1 MLSIIFEQYSN
12 KILLLLHR
20 VRKLSVNFAN
30 IFALRKSSTNCCS
43 LFIRGPVRVFLRV
56 GNFVKLSFSLMSCPG
71 SKIWQWVVTR
81 VRFNIFW
88 LFSRQFATATASQ
101 CSSDFPEQHY
111 LNRYTSTPNQWLK
124 PQRLTFQ
131 PRNLTI
137 PTQKLYHS
145 YPEALPF
152 LPRSFTIPTQK
163 L

>member
-1 MLSIIFEQYSN
+1 M
-12 KILLLLHR
+12 
-20 VRKLSVNFAN
+20 
-30 IFALRKSSTNCCS
+30 
-43 LFIRGPVRVFLRV
+43 
-56 GNFVKLSFSLMSCPG
+56 KLSFSLMSCPG

-101 CSSDFPEQHY
+101 CSSDFPELQY
-111 LNRYTSTPNQWLK
+111 LNRYTSTSNQWLK

-152 LPRSFTIPTQK
+152 LPRSFNIPTQK
-163 L
+163 LYHSYPETLPFLPRNFNIPTRKLRHSYPENLTFLTRNFNIPTQKL